1 MKGILIVPGAHA
13 SLDNISA
20 AGEWVEDD
28 VFTYMGQ
35 TRKHPRQG
43 WQSIGRMEKDQGIR
57 SAFVQAFLGIQ
68 PAGIEHGWHYF
79 ELGHQGHGQGASSGI
94 TSKRLFLSC
103 VFIRGDEHAHEAS
116 CSVMAKMT
124 AAMQPT
130 DIDFSHQFKSPI
142 REQVNECNR
151 KGTEAIRSD
160 PAAPS
165 EIYKMSL
172 KDVASCIDHAM
183 QIMIDKNHE
192 DNWVLAGMRRN
203 GFLAVRPD
211 ENGHLKWCG
220 DQSWCA
226 SMPLGSSRIPA
237 SWLENRLADI
247 QQDGAHVPEP
257 IWNRMSGATELADLI
272 EWSYHQQEHANADMD
287 INIEAADE
295 ACQDRRDKMREKR
308 KQRKIRMEAKKQIT
322 HEEREKIN
330 QDLQSKSRYE
340 AMMSIVPSAKT
351 LKPSVL
357 KKNKL
362 KNKLKS
368 TKEGITD
375 QKKGKKQLLKNQ
387 KRKAAAQALKD
398 KKAADENADSHEKL
412 PPLPPPPDAPPSD
425 TPAISEELL
434 KGTFRIV
441 SDEASHAL
449 YGRQGSVMSIG
460 NEKYQLLLQKKKAQ
474 QKEQLTWAPLAQ
486 LHEIDENL
494 PVWAWQQISLSRYLR
509 SEILKDSGTIS
520 PDVTTFPAWD
530 AVEILQEKILPAGGL
545 EAQSIICAYHFLCTT
560 LNKKQSGAY
569 SGFHM
574 ISPILPASARLQMHE
589 GIDSEKTLK
598 AFRHKMSNKNQVH
611 LFPLNSAQHW
621 ALMVLDLPQKGIRYY
636 DSINGDMNE
645 GCLALA
651 EIMLGYLMEHDIING
666 DMFLDHP
673 GITRS
678 NSVRQPLQSNIC
690 GHDVLAFME
699 EEMCRSEY
707 GPAATEHPSAAASA
721 WHSSR
726 LAKLTQALQVELEKM
741 KIEIV
746 SEHQKLEA
754 QGEKLH
760 KERMKQY
767 ELAKKRLSQGHELT
781 ALMEEAYQQ
790 IHEHKKLGITGNQL
804 HEDPAAMEIAA
815 SEDDIEPAEPDAPAE
830 PDSEPW

>member
-295 ACQDRRDKMREKR
+295 VD
-308 KQRKIRMEAKKQIT
+308 
-322 HEEREKIN
+322 
-330 QDLQSKSRYE
+330 
-340 AMMSIVPSAKT
+340 
-351 LKPSVL
+351 
-357 KKNKL
+357 
-362 KNKLKS
+362 
-368 TKEGITD
+368 
-375 QKKGKKQLLKNQ
+375 
-387 KRKAAAQALKD
+387 
-398 KKAADENADSHEKL
+398 
-412 PPLPPPPDAPPSD
+412 
-425 TPAISEELL
+425 
-434 KGTFRIV
+434 
-441 SDEASHAL
+441 
-449 YGRQGSVMSIG
+449 
-460 NEKYQLLLQKKKAQ
+460 
-474 QKEQLTWAPLAQ
+474 
-486 LHEIDENL
+486 
-494 PVWAWQQISLSRYLR
+494 
-509 SEILKDSGTIS
+509 
-520 PDVTTFPAWD
+520 
-530 AVEILQEKILPAGGL
+530 
-545 EAQSIICAYHFLCTT
+545 
-560 LNKKQSGAY
+560 
-569 SGFHM
+569 
-574 ISPILPASARLQMHE
+574 
-589 GIDSEKTLK
+589 
-598 AFRHKMSNKNQVH
+598 
-611 LFPLNSAQHW
+611 
-621 ALMVLDLPQKGIRYY
+621 
-636 DSINGDMNE
+636 
-645 GCLALA
+645 
-651 EIMLGYLMEHDIING
+651 
-666 DMFLDHP
+666 
-673 GITRS
+673 
-678 NSVRQPLQSNIC
+678 
-690 GHDVLAFME
+690 
-699 EEMCRSEY
+699 
-707 GPAATEHPSAAASA
+707 
-721 WHSSR
+721 
-726 LAKLTQALQVELEKM
+726 
-741 KIEIV
+741 
-746 SEHQKLEA
+746 
-754 QGEKLH
+754 
-760 KERMKQY
+760 
-767 ELAKKRLSQGHELT
+767 
-781 ALMEEAYQQ
+781 
-790 IHEHKKLGITGNQL
+790 
-804 HEDPAAMEIAA
+804 
-815 SEDDIEPAEPDAPAE
+815 
-830 PDSEPW
+830 